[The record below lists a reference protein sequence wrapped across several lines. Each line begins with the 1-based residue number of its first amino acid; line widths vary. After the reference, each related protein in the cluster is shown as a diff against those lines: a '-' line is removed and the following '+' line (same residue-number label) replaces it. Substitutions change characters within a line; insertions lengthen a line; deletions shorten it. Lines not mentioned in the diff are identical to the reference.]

1 MIIANPIYDVVFKYL
16 LEDTD
21 IARGLFSTIIGEEV
35 IDLTVQPQEVTV
47 HKVQATE
54 IIRILRL
61 DFKATIRT
69 KTGETKMI
77 LVELQ
82 KARKLFDIMRF
93 RTYLGENYKKGE
105 DVVNDKGETETNP
118 LPIITIYF
126 LGFKLEYITIAAI
139 KVDRTYRDA
148 DTGESLSPDIKEPF
162 IENLTHDSYV
172 IQIPFLGDVVKTQM
186 QKVLRVFNQKFK
198 KKEDRHRLDFSENTD
213 SPLVQ
218 KMLDRLNR
226 AIASEEILAEM
237 NLEDEVEKAFG
248 KVERELEL
256 VRKEAAKNKEE
267 AEKNKEEAEKN
278 KKEAEKNK
286 EEAAEKGKQLEE
298 KGKQLEEK
306 DRELEILRQELEA
319 FKKSIP
325 RS

>member
-16 LEDTD
+16 LEDMD
-21 IARGLFSTIIGEEV
+21 IARGLFSTIIGEDV
-35 IDLTVQPQEVTV
+35 IDLTVQPQEVAIQ
-47 HKVQATE
+47 KIQATE

-126 LGFKLEYITIAAI
+126 LGFKLENITVAAV

-148 DTGESLSPDIKEPF
+148 DTGEPLSPNVKEPF

-198 KKEDRHRLDFSENTD
+198 KKEDRRRLDFSENTD

-226 AIASEEILAEM
+226 AITSEAILAEM
-237 NLEDEVEKAFG
+237 NAEDEVEKAFG
-248 KVERELEL
+248 RIERQLEL
-256 VRKEAAKNKEE
+256 SRQEAKRNKEEAEKNKEE

-278 KKEAEKNK
+278 K
-286 EEAAEKGKQLEE
+286 EEA
-298 KGKQLEEK
+298 EEK
-306 DRELEILRQELEA
+306 DRQLEILRREFEA
-319 FKKSIP
+319 LKKSIN

>member
-16 LEDTD
+16 LEDMD
-21 IARGLFSTIIGEEV
+21 IARGLFSTIIGEDV
-35 IDLTVQPQEVTV
+35 IDLVVQPQEVMVQTI
-47 HKVQATE
+47 QATE

-69 KTGETKMI
+69 KTGQTKMI

-126 LGFKLEYITIAAI
+126 LGFKLDHITNAAI

-226 AIASEEILAEM
+226 AITSEEIMAEM
-237 NLEDEVEKAFG
+237 NAEDEVEKAFARI
-248 KVERELEL
+248 ERQLEL
-256 VRKEAAKNKEE
+256 SRQEAKM
-267 AEKNKEEAEKN
+267 NKEEAEKN

-286 EEAAEKGKQLEE
+286 EEA
-298 KGKQLEEK
+298 EEK
-306 DRELEILRQELEA
+306 DRQLKILRQEFEA
-319 FKKSIP
+319 FKKSIN

>member
-16 LEDTD
+16 LEDMD

-47 HKVQATE
+47 QKIQATE

-69 KTGETKMI
+69 KTGQTKMI

-126 LGFKLEYITIAAI
+126 LGFKLDHITNAAI

-226 AIASEEILAEM
+226 AITSEEIMAEM
-237 NLEDEVEKAFG
+237 NAEDEVEKAFARI
-248 KVERELEL
+248 ERQLEL
-256 VRKEAAKNKEE
+256 SRQEAKM
-267 AEKNKEEAEKN
+267 NKEEAEKN

-286 EEAAEKGKQLEE
+286 EEA
-298 KGKQLEEK
+298 EEK
-306 DRELEILRQELEA
+306 DRQLKILRQEFEA
-319 FKKSIP
+319 LKKSIN

>member
-148 DTGESLSPDIKEPF
+148 DTGEPLSPDIKEPF

-172 IQIPFLGDVVKTQM
+172 IQIPLLGDVVKTQM

-198 KKEDRHRLDFSENTD
+198 KKEDKHRLDFSENTD
-213 SPLVQ
+213 NPLVQ

-267 AEKNKEEAEKN
+267 AEKNKEEA
-278 KKEAEKNK
+278 
-286 EEAAEKGKQLEE
+286 AEKGKQLEE